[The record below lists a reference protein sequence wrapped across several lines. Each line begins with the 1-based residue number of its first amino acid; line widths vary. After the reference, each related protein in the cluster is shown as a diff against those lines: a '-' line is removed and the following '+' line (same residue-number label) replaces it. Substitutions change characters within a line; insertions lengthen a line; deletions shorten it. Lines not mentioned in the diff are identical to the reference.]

1 MCVTYVSGNVV
12 QEEASNLNILIL
24 SIASDEDIPV

>member
-12 QEEASNLNILIL
+12 QEEACNLNILIL
-24 SIASDEDIPV
+24 SIASDEEW